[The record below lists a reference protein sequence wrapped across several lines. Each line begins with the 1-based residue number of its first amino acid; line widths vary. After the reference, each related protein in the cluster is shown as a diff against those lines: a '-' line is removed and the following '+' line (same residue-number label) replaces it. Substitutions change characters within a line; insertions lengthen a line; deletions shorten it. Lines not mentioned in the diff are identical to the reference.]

1 MEAVNLYVLRLRLLL
16 EGLAAHRVMVELLVL
31 LLEERELL
39 LEISKD
45 VFLVRVCIP
54 LLTPILKIQCPPVHK
69 SVPSYVDTGENHCRG
84 SLGLRLPAS
93 SA

>member
-1 MEAVNLYVLRLRLLL
+1 VDLYVLRLRLLL

-45 VFLVRVCIP
+45 VLLVRVCIP
-54 LLTPILKIQCPPVHK
+54 LLTPIRKSQCPTIYTLYK
-69 SVPSYVDTGENHCRG
+69 ISIEDFEDW
-84 SLGLRLPAS
+84 LPAS